1 MRKTA
6 VRILALVLCLLLCPA
21 AALADGED
29 AALPEIV
36 DPYRLYTY
44 EQMTADLA
52 ALQERYPALISV
64 SSIGQSVEGREIPVF
79 RLGTGARK
87 ILICAAMHAR
97 EYETTN
103 YVMYTAEQY
112 CRGYESDGEFW
123 GLRYRDVL
131 DGVQFVV
138 VPMLNPDGVAIA
150 QQGAAYVSERPALA
164 AMKITDGMPG
174 NYYSWKANAN
184 GVDLNRNWPLDFDV
198 VNQKYQ
204 YSAVPAS
211 AFYSGPE
218 PLSEP
223 ESQAMQRL
231 MDETPFYAFCSF
243 HSAGNCVYWSD
254 ATNAKELLDRVR
266 PVAERVAKACA
277 YQLMNGTGI
286 KSRSGCMINYA
297 RAVYEAPC
305 ITVEIG
311 PYTGRYPYPDYGKL
325 KNVIERAYP
334 IGLLLADETLHMPE
348 RFGESEADAAVSVT
362 VNGAAVAFPD
372 VRPLIEN
379 GRTLTPVRA
388 VCEAAGL
395 SVGWSDGVVTVTDG
409 ARYVS
414 FAVSEPSLVI
424 DGAPTPLDCAP
435 VTRDGRTLIPI
446 RAVMEAFG
454 FCVDWDGETRTVM
467 IVTPAE
473 EPPGA
478 AAAETEAGEA
488 NAA

>member
-6 VRILALVLCLLLCPA
+6 VWILALALCLLLCPA
-21 AALADGED
+21 AAFADRED

-52 ALQERYPALISV
+52 SLQERYPALFSV

-79 RLGTGARK
+79 RLGVGARK

-112 CRGYESDGEFW
+112 CRGYESNGDFW
-123 GLRYRDVL
+123 GLSYRAL
-131 DGVQFVV
+131 LEGVQFIV

-150 QQGAAYVSERPALA
+150 QQGAAYVNERPALA

-174 NYYSWKANAN
+174 DYYSWKANAN

-198 VNQKYQ
+198 VNQYYQ
-204 YSAVPAS
+204 YSSEPAS

-231 MDETPFYAFCSF
+231 IEETPFYAFCSF

-254 ATNAKELLDRVR
+254 AANPKELLERVY
-266 PVAERVAKACA
+266 PVAERVANACG
-277 YQLMNGTGI
+277 YQLMPGDNI

-297 RAVYEAPC
+297 RSVYEVPC
-305 ITVEIG
+305 LTVELG
-311 PYTGRYPYPDYGKL
+311 PYTGRYPYPDYGML
-325 KNVIERAYP
+325 KNVIDRAYP
-334 IGLLLADETLHMPE
+334 IGLLLADETLRMPE
-348 RFGESEADAAVSVT
+348 RFGGSEADAAVSVT
-362 VNGAAVAFPD
+362 LNGVEVDFPD

-379 GRTLTPVRA
+379 GRTLTPIRA

-409 ARYVS
+409 ARLVILT
-414 FAVSEPSLVI
+414 VGEPSIMI
-424 DGAPTPLDCAP
+424 DGVPTPLDCAP
-435 VTRDGRTLIPI
+435 VLRDERVLIPI

-454 FCVDWDGETRTVM
+454 LRVEWDSETRTVT
-467 IVTPAE
+467 IVSPAAK
-473 EPPGA
+473 PPD
-478 AAAETEAGEA
+478 AETVEAGAEGS
-488 NAA
+488 